1 MAFCTR
7 CGAQIQQGSGFCSRC
22 GQSIGAAPP
31 APPQYR
37 PAAPPAQYYQ
47 PPAVPGAPQQSGRG
61 INLNLPPAIA
71 GIFTPLGLM
80 PFIATILCWLC
91 WFELPGVTISAL
103 GAMQAPLTLWGAL
116 AFGKTES
123 GTMEIGGD
131 ASHGILSVLVIIC
144 LLAPFAVPF
153 IRHRLARFIY
163 AAPLFGFIVGGL
175 AIAYALNEFNS
186 IAGQNGGSV
195 ASPIQT
201 SFGFG
206 AYLAGLLSIVAAAGV
221 VTSVRSGPAGF
232 APPPVARVAAPPAAP
247 LAQPPVAY
255 APPPPAYVAPPYV
268 APPHAASP
276 AAHHA
281 PAQAAGFC
289 TSCGTAR
296 VPGMRFCTRCGAQL
310 PPPASS

>member
-1 MAFCTR
+1 
-7 CGAQIQQGSGFCSRC
+7 
-22 GQSIGAAPP
+22 
-31 APPQYR
+31 
-37 PAAPPAQYYQ
+37 
-47 PPAVPGAPQQSGRG
+47 
-61 INLNLPPAIA
+61 
-71 GIFTPLGLM
+71 M
-80 PFIATILCWLC
+80 PFIATILCWIC

-103 GAMQAPLTLWGAL
+103 GAMQPSLTLWGAL

-123 GTMEIGGD
+123 GSMEIGGD

-163 AAPLFGFIVGGL
+163 AAPLFGFVVGGL

-186 IAGQNGGSV
+186 IAGQNGGAV

-221 VTSVRSGPAGF
+221 VTSARSGPAGF
-232 APPPVARVAAPPAAP
+232 APPGAARAAASPAAP
-247 LAQPPVAY
+247 IAQPPAAY
-255 APPPPAYVAPPYV
+255 APPPPAHV
-268 APPHAASP
+268 APPHAVPP

-281 PAQAAGFC
+281 PAQGGGFC
-289 TSCGTAR
+289 TSCGCAR
-296 VPGMRFCTRCGAQL
+296 VPGMRFCTRCGAAL
-310 PPPASS
+310 PPPAES

>member
-22 GQSIGAAPP
+22 GQPMGAAQP

-37 PAAPPAQYYQ
+37 PATPPAQYYQ
-47 PPAVPGAPQQSGRG
+47 PPPAPGAPQQPGRG

-71 GIFTPLGLM
+71 GILTPLGLM
-80 PFIATILCWLC
+80 PFVATILCWIC

-103 GAMQAPLTLWGAL
+103 GAMQPPLTLWGAL

-123 GTMEIGGD
+123 GSMEIGGD
-131 ASHGILSVLVIIC
+131 ASHGILSVLVVIC

-163 AAPLFGFIVGGL
+163 AAPLFGFVVGGL
-175 AIAYALNEFNS
+175 AIASALNEFNS
-186 IAGQNGGSV
+186 IAGQNGGAV

-221 VTSVRSGPAGF
+221 VTSARSGPAGF
-232 APPPVARVAAPPAAP
+232 APPGAARAAASPAAP
-247 LAQPPVAY
+247 IAQPPAAY
-255 APPPPAYVAPPYV
+255 APPRPAHV
-268 APPHAASP
+268 APPHAVPP

-281 PAQAAGFC
+281 PAQGGGFC
-289 TSCGTAR
+289 TSCGCAR
-296 VPGMRFCTRCGAQL
+296 VPGMRFCTRCGAAL
-310 PPPASS
+310 PPPAES

>member
-7 CGAQIQQGSGFCSRC
+7 CGAQIQEGVGFCSRC
-22 GQSIGAAPP
+22 GQPMGAGQP

-37 PAAPPAQYYQ
+37 APAAPPARYYQ
-47 PPAVPGAPQQSGRG
+47 PPAAAGAPQQPGRP
-61 INLNLPPAIA
+61 ISLNLPPAIA

-80 PFIATILCWLC
+80 PFIAAILCWIC

-103 GAMQAPLTLWGAL
+103 GAMQPPLTLWGAL
-116 AFGKTES
+116 AFGNGEN
-123 GTMEIGGD
+123 GTMEIGGA

-153 IRHRLARFIY
+153 IRHRLARFLY
-163 AAPLFGFIVGGL
+163 AAPLFGLVVGGL

-221 VTSVRSGPAGF
+221 VTSVRSGSAAF
-232 APPPVARVAAPPAAP
+232 APPAVAHMAAPPVAP
-247 LAQPPVAY
+247 IAHPPVAY
-255 APPPPAYVAPPYV
+255 APPPPAHVAPPA
-268 APPHAASP
+268 AP
-276 AAHHA
+276 HA
-281 PAQAAGFC
+281 PAQGGGFC

-296 VPGMRFCTRCGAQL
+296 VPGMRFCTKCGAAL
-310 PPPASS
+310 PPPAES

>member
-7 CGAQIQQGSGFCSRC
+7 CGAQIQQGSGFCTRC
-22 GQSIGAAPP
+22 GQPMGAAQP

-47 PPAVPGAPQQSGRG
+47 PHAAPGAPQQPGRG

-80 PFIATILCWLC
+80 PFVATILCWLC

-103 GAMQAPLTLWGAL
+103 GALQAPLTLWGAL
-116 AFGKTES
+116 AFGRTES
-123 GTMEIGGD
+123 GSMEIGGD
-131 ASHGILSVLVIIC
+131 ASHGILGVLVIIC

-153 IRHRLARFIY
+153 IRHRLARFLY
-163 AAPLFGFIVGGL
+163 AAPLFGFVVGGL

-186 IAGQNGGSV
+186 IAGQNGGAV

-206 AYLAGLLSIVAAAGV
+206 AYLAGLLSIVAAAAV
-221 VTSVRSGPAGF
+221 VTSVRSGPPGF
-232 APPPVARVAAPPAAP
+232 ARPAVARVVA
-247 LAQPPVAY
+247 PPVAY
-255 APPPPAYVAPPYV
+255 VPPPPAYVAPPHV
-268 APPHAASP
+268 APAHAAPP

-281 PAQAAGFC
+281 PAQGGGFC
-289 TSCGTAR
+289 TSCGCAR
-296 VPGMRFCTRCGAQL
+296 VPGMRFCTRCGAAL
-310 PPPASS
+310 PPPAES

>member
-7 CGAQIQQGSGFCSRC
+7 CGAQIQEGVGFCSRC
-22 GQSIGAAPP
+22 GQPMGAGQP

-37 PAAPPAQYYQ
+37 APAAPPAQYYQ
-47 PPAVPGAPQQSGRG
+47 PPAVAGAPQQPGRP
-61 INLNLPPAIA
+61 ISLNLPPAIA

-103 GAMQAPLTLWGAL
+103 GAMQPSLTLWGAL
-116 AFGKTES
+116 AFGKGEN

-163 AAPLFGFIVGGL
+163 AAPLFGFVVGGL
-175 AIAYALNEFNS
+175 AIAYALNEFDS
-186 IAGQNGGSV
+186 IAGQNGGFV

-221 VTSVRSGPAGF
+221 VTSGRAGPAGF
-232 APPPVARVAAPPAAP
+232 APPVARIASPPIAPVAQR
-247 LAQPPVAY
+247 PVAY
-255 APPPPAYVAPPYV
+255 APPPAHIEPPAV
-268 APPHAASP
+268 
-276 AAHHA
+276 HHA
-281 PAQAAGFC
+281 PAHGGGFC

-296 VPGMRFCTRCGAQL
+296 VSGMRFCTKCGAQL
-310 PPPASS
+310 PPLAGS